1 MFELPRDK
9 REQFRLRFESR
20 EQKSH
25 LTQSEVL
32 HVFGE
37 IVQEMALR
45 IQHVE
50 PKIDCA
56 GQSQAMVR
64 FREDGVAQLLYC
76 DYYLNTLSKP
86 EIRAVLSHE
95 ACHVATVPSS
105 RVPYDDEAS
114 RFVNWFNRTLY
125 EIYLEW
131 LAHQEFLQRFRQD
144 VRFELYRSIK
154 IADFDSYGEIVG
166 LVRAGLLPAVEG
178 LYTILNDAIF
188 FPIIGDK
195 SFEEWAAANDLSE
208 SVKLLEWLVEDFRY
222 VESLNLDLL
231 KRFIKFRNISIFS
244 LKVESDSLMS
254 ANRIRFANPPPSM
267 RDDAKLDID
276 PVIEKNWRERMASK
290 VP

>member
-9 REQFRLRFESR
+9 REQFRLIFESR

-32 HVFGE
+32 HVFDE

-45 IQHVE
+45 IQHAE

-56 GQSQAMVR
+56 GEKQVMVR
-64 FREDGVAQLLYC
+64 FREDGVAQLTYC

-86 EIRAVLSHE
+86 EIQAVLSHE
-95 ACHVATVPSS
+95 ACHVASVPSS
-105 RVPYDDEAS
+105 RVPYDVEAS
-114 RFVNWFNRTLY
+114 QFVNWFNRMLY

-131 LAHQEFLQRFRQD
+131 LAHQEFLRRFRQD
-144 VRFELYRSIK
+144 VRFESFRSIK
-154 IADFDSYGEIVG
+154 IAEFDYYGEIVG
-166 LVRAGLLPAVEG
+166 RVRVGLLPAVEG

-188 FPIIGDK
+188 FPVIGDK

-208 SVKLLEWLVEDFRY
+208 SVRFLEWLIEDFRY

-231 KRFIKFRNISIFS
+231 KRFIKFRNISVFS

-254 ANRIRFANPPPSM
+254 ANRIRFANPPLSM
-267 RDDAKLDID
+267 RDDVKLDID
-276 PVIEKNWRERMASK
+276 PIIEKNWRERMANK
-290 VP
+290 GP